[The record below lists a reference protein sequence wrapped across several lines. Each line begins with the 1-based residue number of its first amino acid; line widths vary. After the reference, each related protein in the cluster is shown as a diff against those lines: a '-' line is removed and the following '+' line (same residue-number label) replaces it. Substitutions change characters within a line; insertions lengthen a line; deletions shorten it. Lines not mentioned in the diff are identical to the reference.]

1 MAVLRSKRQL
11 AKTEFENTFATLY
24 NEVKR
29 YTIAI
34 PRRRQ
39 KWLCKEINKLMNQA
53 YRDVIEVNDYYHID
67 KVITAEHRKQ
77 MACVAAGHLYDLEK
91 PMIVM
96 WNVQRFE
103 TDKMARLVDLFNREL
118 GLLNKIN
125 KYTERT
131 DGFMMLDWRA
141 VNNAEFLKTMS
152 ELHRYTHGKVAN
164 ARMDYDDTSGALL
177 IQAVDDALYSLMK
190 ANRKIPTTRKE
201 YEKRRD
207 NISRAIMCLKE
218 MNRYLLSYFNL
229 QCYSERVMSEWTKLL
244 TQEQKLLYAIQSSDK
259 KRFGKLA

>member
-11 AKTEFENTFATLY
+11 AKTEYENAYTTLY
-24 NEVKR
+24 NEVRR

-39 KWLCKEINKLMNQA
+39 KWLCTEINKLMNLVF
-53 YRDVIEVNDYYHID
+53 REIVEINDYYEVDKEKRIEYGKAKAHEAIGHIF
-67 KVITAEHRKQ
+67 E
-77 MACVAAGHLYDLEK
+77 LEK
-91 PMIVM
+91 PMMVW

-103 TDKMARLVDLFNREL
+103 TNKMCRLVELINREIE
-118 GLLNKIN
+118 LLNKIQE
-125 KYTERT
+125 YTERT
-131 DGFMMLDWRA
+131 DKFMILDWRA
-141 VNNAEFLKTMS
+141 VNNAQFLKTMS

-177 IQAVDDALYSLMK
+177 ISSVDDALYSVIQ

-201 YEKRRD
+201 YERRRGYV
-207 NISRAIMCLKE
+207 SRAIMCLKE
-218 MNRYLLSYFNL
+218 MERHLLSYFNL
-229 QCYSERVMSEWTKLL
+229 QCYSERVMTDWTMLL
-244 TQEQKLLYAIQSSDK
+244 TQELKLLYAIQSSDK